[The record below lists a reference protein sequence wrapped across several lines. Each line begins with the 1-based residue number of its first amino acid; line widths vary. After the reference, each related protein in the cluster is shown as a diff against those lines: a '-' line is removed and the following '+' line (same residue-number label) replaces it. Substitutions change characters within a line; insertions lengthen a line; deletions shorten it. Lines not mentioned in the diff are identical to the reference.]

1 MLLEDLLYLIGLLID
16 AAETTRSKKDDS
28 YVVHIHTGIHTFY
41 MHVVHMYECT
51 VVVCMYVYKCI
62 NLLCTHIIYVV
73 YTYS

>member
-28 YVVHIHTGIHTFY
+28 YVVHSYFLH
-41 MHVVHMYECT
+41 MHVVHVRYECT

-62 NLLCTHIIYVV
+62 NILCTHIIYYICCVHI
-73 YTYS
+73 

>member
-28 YVVHIHTGIHTFY
+28 YVVHSYTFY
-41 MHVVHMYECT
+41 MHVVHVRYECT

-62 NLLCTHIIYVV
+62 VSCTYFYTFTCCLLFF
-73 YTYS
+73 